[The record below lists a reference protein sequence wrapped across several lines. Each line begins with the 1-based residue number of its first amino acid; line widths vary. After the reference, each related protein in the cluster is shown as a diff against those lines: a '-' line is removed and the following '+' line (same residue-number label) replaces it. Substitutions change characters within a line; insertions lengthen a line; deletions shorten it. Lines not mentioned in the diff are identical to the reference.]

1 MRRCTVLISIYCLPY
16 WQQLSPLS
24 PSQSPSWELPPSSDR
39 ATLTAR
45 AGCRCLSSKGG
56 VFVESMLTRWREDT
70 PGCANCVHFN
80 NAGAGLMPRSVFE
93 TITAHLN
100 CESWI
105 GSYKSSDE
113 AEGAVRAAY
122 SNIAELLGAQPHN
135 IAVVENATVAFFQ
148 ALSAFDFRPGDV
160 IVTTRNDYI
169 SNQLAYLSLAK
180 RQGIEVRRAENL
192 PSGEVDPQ
200 SVRELLRDPRVKL
213 LAVTWVP
220 TNSGLMQPVEAL
232 GEVAEAAA
240 VPYLVDACQAVGQ
253 IPINLSRLRCD
264 FLSATARKFLRGPR
278 GIGFLYVS
286 DRALQRGDYPLYID
300 MRGANW
306 VTTDGF
312 ELAPDARRFEN
323 WEFAYALL
331 LGLGEASRY
340 ALSVGIHRGGGRART
355 CRHSAHQTFSPS
367 RLSSARSGQRPCR
380 YCHRGGPGLGRD
392 CPRRRSA
399 WARHQ
404 HFSLSW
410 RLRDHRHG
418 GEERYLCFPNFAALL
433 QHRVGVGH
441 PDRGPE
447 VLSCQSGLF
456 LRWLWASP
464 NRWTFSLG
472 TEKSGSRRSGRGRLR
487 PSPVRGGL

>member
-340 ALSVGIHRGGGRART
+340 ALSVGIHRGGGRARELAAT
-355 CRHSAHQTFSPS
+355 VRT
-367 RLSSARSGQRPCR
+367 RLSAL
-380 YCHRGGPGLGRD
+380 PGY
-392 CPRRRSA
+392 
-399 WARHQ
+399 
-404 HFSLSW
+404 
-410 RLRDHRHG
+410 RL
-418 GEERYLCFPNFAALL
+418 L
-433 QHRVGVGH
+433 
-441 PDRGPE
+441 DRGKDLAAIVTVA
-447 VLSCQSGLF
+447 VLGWDTIALVDA
-456 LRWLWASP
+456 LRGRGINTSA
-464 NRWTFSLG
+464 SLG
-472 TEKSGSRRSGRGRLR
+472 AYAIIDMAEKSASSALR
-487 PSPVRGGL
+487 ISPHYYNTESELDTLIEALKSLPAKASCS